1 MRLIPQI
8 IPAKVSPVKLSSPS
22 THSDVPHTIED
33 PVLKLALSNA
43 ELMTEWKGVSSNQAK
58 LAWEAVKGI
67 LSRDNSEVMKGAID
81 LEEEC
86 LVDLMEACVVLHE
99 LDRVFIGAKRVEYGF
114 K

>member
-1 MRLIPQI
+1 
-8 IPAKVSPVKLSSPS
+8 
-22 THSDVPHTIED
+22 
-33 PVLKLALSNA
+33 
-43 ELMTEWKGVSSNQAK
+43 MTEWKGVSSNQAK

-67 LSRDNSEVMKGAID
+67 LSSDNSEVMKGAID

-99 LDRVFIGAKRVEYGF
+99 LDRVFIGAKRVEYGL